1 MDTNTQDMQRILDA
15 QKNHFIKEGAPSI
28 ELRID
33 RLNRLKNL
41 IMENRYD
48 FVDALNEDYGNR
60 SKNTSIM
67 TDAYSI
73 IPDINNAIKNIKKW
87 TKVEKRS
94 SNFPFGL
101 LGAKSYVKYEP
112 LGTVGM
118 ISPWNFPVN
127 LSFGPLAAIFAA
139 GNQVMHKP
147 SELTP
152 ITSNLIKSLCD
163 KAYDENEF
171 ATFLGGPEVGEAFT
185 KLHFDHLLYTG
196 SGNIGK
202 HVMQSASQNLV
213 PVTLELGG
221 KSPVV
226 IGNSADMK
234 VSAKRIMFGKTL
246 NAGQICLA
254 PDYVIVHKEKKDE
267 FISEV
272 ENAINEYY
280 PSIKDNDDYSSI
292 INQRHF
298 DRINSLVED
307 AREKGADINE
317 INPSNEDFSQQQFY
331 KIPPTI
337 VTNTSDDMKI
347 MQEEIFGPVLP
358 VLEYEDLNEALSTI
372 NSKDRPCLLYT
383 SDAADE

>member
-1 MDTNTQDMQRILDA
+1 MDTNSQDMQRILDS
-15 QKNHFIKEGAPSI
+15 QKKHFIKVGAPSI
-28 ELRID
+28 ELRVD

-152 ITSNLIKSLCD
+152 ITSELIKSLCD

-298 DRINSLVED
+298 NRINSLVED

-337 VTNTSDDMKI
+337 VTNISDDMKI

-358 VLEYEDLNEALSTI
+358 VLEYEDLISDVVILILSPTKI
-372 NSKDRPCLLYT
+372 PK
-383 SDAADE
+383 